1 MALFGGGSGVGADG
15 DGGGAAGGGDSAG
28 DGSGETGGV
37 GSIARK
43 GGKGGKGGGGGWID
57 CGGDTAR
64 GGLEDAKVEGSVLS
78 GLGWQVDG
86 DFQRRG
92 EV

>member
-37 GSIARK
+37 GGVTRE
-43 GGKGGKGGGGGWID
+43 GGKGGKSGGEGRID

-64 GGLEDAKVEGSVLS
+64 GGLEDAEVEGTALR
-78 GLGWQVDG
+78 GLGWQVNG
-86 DFQRRG
+86 DSQRRG